1 MLCIASICS
10 ARSQYIKKPITNLFA
25 ILYYRIVM
33 ILYLGMRK
41 KSRLTVKPTIP
52 LERKKNNNFFLSWC
66 LKFDLKIC
74 LISQITINFKQ
85 ILYPYIQ
92 LYSDEKNFFLTIK
105 NDFSPAKSVE
115 THNT

>member
-1 MLCIASICS
+1 MYCFYLQCSLTVHKETHYKPLCHTVLPNRNDFIFG
-10 ARSQYIKKPITNLFA
+10 YE
-25 ILYYRIVM
+25 
-33 ILYLGMRK
+33 K

-52 LERKKNNNFFLSWC
+52 WERKKNNIFFLSWC